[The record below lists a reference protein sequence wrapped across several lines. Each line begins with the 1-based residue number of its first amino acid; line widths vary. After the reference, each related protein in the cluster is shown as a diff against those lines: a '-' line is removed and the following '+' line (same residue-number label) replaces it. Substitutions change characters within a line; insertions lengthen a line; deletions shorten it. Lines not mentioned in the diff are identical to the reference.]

1 MKGLSGLVWIC
12 TTTNRH
18 EGSLYM
24 CEIDAVFLAWSP
36 ITCLHKVPIGKS
48 SDYSH
53 EYIDGFLHLNF
64 LKFYFMYF
72 SHFLN
77 RVL

>member
-1 MKGLSGLVWIC
+1 MGWFGYVHQLTDMKDHC
-12 TTTNRH
+12 
-18 EGSLYM
+18 M
-24 CEIDAVFLAWSP
+24 CEIDAVFLVWSP

-53 EYIDGFLHLNF
+53 EYIDGFLRLNF